1 MVESGIKDHNLNP
14 IGHAI
19 LGVESVT
26 LEVRIKVRTFVSVTL
41 MVLLGTFL
49 FLFTQSLL
57 YFEYILSVL
66 TINTV

>member
-1 MVESGIKDHNLNP
+1 MVESGIKDHTLNP
-14 IGHAI
+14 IDHAI

-57 YFEYILSVL
+57 YFEYI
-66 TINTV
+66 

>member
-14 IGHAI
+14 IDHAI
-19 LGVESVT
+19 VGVESVT

-41 MVLLGTFL
+41 IVLLGTFL